1 MQYHVQLLVTL
12 ELTDVTLEVG
22 PGQSEGQGE
31 GGADQTVTAQSPG
44 HPGVRPVILIRE
56 NMIQSSCLLY
66 CQEYDFEVQCMRELS
81 STLTIWLLMKYLS
94 FAGGLD
100 SGEVQLTCNDD
111 TLPW

>member
-1 MQYHVQLLVTL
+1 MQYHVQMLVTL

-66 CQEYDFEVQCMRELS
+66 IVKSMILKFNVCGNSPRHS
-81 STLTIWLLMKYLS
+81 P
-94 FAGGLD
+94 
-100 SGEVQLTCNDD
+100 SGC
-111 TLPW
+111 